1 MAPHD
6 ARQMNEMNSRNKPQF
21 DLGISERSPLTRD
34 DHIAGYGDRHS
45 ATTSGAV
52 HRGDRGLAEL
62 VLRVIEVDIQALQH
76 AMDMAQRPIEEET
89 RVEPRAEPL
98 RDFRR
103 DDDRSGIRIA
113 SSTIKCCDEFLDHL
127 EAECINWRAPQ

>member
-1 MAPHD
+1 MAPHN
-6 ARQMNEMNSRNKPQF
+6 ARQMNEMNSWNKPQF
-21 DLGISERSPLTRD
+21 DLGISERSPLTRN
-34 DHIAGYGDRHS
+34 DHVAGHGNRHS
-45 ATTSGAV
+45 TTTSGAI

-76 AMDMAQRPIEEET
+76 AMDMVQRLIENEMQ
-89 RVEPRAEPL
+89 VEPRAEPL

-113 SSTIKCCDEFLDHL
+113 SSTI
-127 EAECINWRAPQ
+127 EC